1 MTSLKTIT
9 RQISRFALLVT
20 VLAVSWAASARASED
35 AFRLLA
41 FGDSLVHGLGLP
53 AEDSFPVRLE
63 GVLRAAGWQVRVING
78 GNSGDTSAAGLA
90 RLGWALADAPQAV
103 ILELGAN
110 DMLRGLDPDAAEQN
124 LDAILARLKAE
135 EIPVLLV
142 GMRAAPNWGAD
153 YVARFDAIYPRL
165 AERHGVPLYPFF
177 LEGVAMDPALNQ
189 EDGLHPNSDGVAAI
203 VEQILP
209 RVEMLLADAGARKGP
224 AND

>member
-1 MTSLKTIT
+1 MALPKTI
-9 RQISRFALLVT
+9 IKHFSRFALLVA
-20 VLAVSWAASARASED
+20 VLAVFGAASARASEG

-41 FGDSLVHGLGLP
+41 FGDSLVHGLGLA
-53 AEDSFPVRLE
+53 AEDSFPARLE

-110 DMLRGLDPDAAEQN
+110 DMLRGLDPVAAEEN
-124 LDAILARLKAE
+124 LDAILTRLKAE

-142 GMRAAPNWGAD
+142 GVRAAPNWGPD
-153 YVARFDAIYPRL
+153 YVDRFDSIYPRL

-189 EDGLHPNSDGVAAI
+189 DDGLHPNSAGVLTI

-209 RVEMLLADAGARKGP
+209 RVESLLADAGARKGP
-224 AND
+224 ADD